1 MLLTSL
7 LPILLILGGIG
18 AEEPIERVCPPGVVT
33 SADRSKCF
41 FIVPVPLSFEDAQKT
56 CANLNLRLASIETEA
71 DNDHLSETVFDR
83 FRDLKMQ
90 NGDFWLGGTLLSS
103 SWKWMD
109 GSALTFSNWADG
121 QPSGS
126 GNCLYV
132 NSTSGLWFAGNCGE
146 KSSYVCES
154 DVVVTPAPTCPP
166 PSETSTTTTTTS
178 TETSPSSST
187 KSSPASEPSLSPSTS
202 TSSTSAATP
211 TSTLPTPVHGW
222 NPFGNHMYYLN
233 SEQKNWNDA
242 RSWCSSQGA
251 ELVSIHSKQ
260 ENDFLFSL
268 SGGWTWIGGFSPA
281 DNNTFIWSDGSVWNY
296 TNWTGDD
303 DDDDGD
309 YGDYGDEGDGDDNLP
324 GYGCILFT
332 STKTWTSAMCESIDR
347 FVCKKKFDSSE
358 VVTATSTTPSSTT
371 TTTEALTPSTSASST
386 FSSSSTS
393 SSSTTSFSSSTSSS
407 LSTTSSPHI
416 SSTTPSPVTSSAPTE
431 WRSFRGHLYYFNSE
445 HKNWTDARSWC
456 VSEGA
461 DLVSI
466 HSKKENKFVSKMW
479 KHQGDTW
486 IGGHSPTADT
496 TYVWSDGSDWD
507 FNDWTFGEPSNT
519 NGGDKCVSSHMKKK
533 WTTNQCDNLYPFICE
548 KSAQ

>member
-347 FVCKKKFDSSE
+347 FVCKKNLNSFYLCFINFLLLFDI
-358 VVTATSTTPSSTT
+358 
-371 TTTEALTPSTSASST
+371 L
-386 FSSSSTS
+386 F
-393 SSSTTSFSSSTSSS
+393 
-407 LSTTSSPHI
+407 LYNLI
-416 SSTTPSPVTSSAPTE
+416 LIL
-431 WRSFRGHLYYFNSE
+431 HLFFPFYDLLPAHLLHNPQPRNLLGSHR